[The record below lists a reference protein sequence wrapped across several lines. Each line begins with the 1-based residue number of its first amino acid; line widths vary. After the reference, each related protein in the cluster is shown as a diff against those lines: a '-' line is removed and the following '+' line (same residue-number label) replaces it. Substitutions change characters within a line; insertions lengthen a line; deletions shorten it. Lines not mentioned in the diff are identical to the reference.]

1 MIDASTAPADLPVL
15 VLLFGAV
22 FLGLLVAS
30 VGAWVWF
37 LVNLKQVR
45 LWNGWQGEQT
55 ASRIGFIDLL
65 GCACCMIVAQFL
77 ALGTI
82 QAFMPKASIN
92 GTEVAVVAGQDAIPT
107 LSPEPKK
114 PAEIPKWLAPVLTL
128 SFLIGGALSVL
139 LLYVRTGL
147 NLQQLGINGTEW
159 IRDCGIGLIAF
170 VLVTPV
176 ILIFSNLVVRLT
188 EVEYKHPVI
197 DAMKQYPWTFPLL
210 FFGAVICAP
219 LWEEFVFRGLLIR
232 WFDAIRQSRGSFR
245 GILLGGN
252 APTASTPEPADET
265 ILDVKALESTNP
277 YQPLELAAQE
287 SRLTAATSNAA
298 DSKATPECLPPW
310 WPAILSGVLFG
321 LAHMSYGMSWVPLI
335 LFGVVLGRL
344 FQLRRS
350 IFPCVVL
357 HACFNGLSMLGMAA
371 QIFSK

>member
-1 MIDASTAPADLPVL
+1 MTDASSAPADLPVL
-15 VLLFGAV
+15 LLLFAAV
-22 FLGLLVAS
+22 FFGLLVTS
-30 VGAWVWF
+30 VVAWVWF

-45 LWNGWQGEQT
+45 LWTGWQGVQP
-55 ASRIGFIDLL
+55 ASRIGFIDLI

-77 ALGTI
+77 MLGTI
-82 QAFMPKASIN
+82 QAFLPKASI
-92 GTEVAVVAGQDAIPT
+92 TSPDVVVTDQDTVPT
-107 LSPEPKK
+107 ASPEPKK
-114 PAEIPKWLAPVLTL
+114 TGEIPKWLAPVLTL

-139 LLYVRTGL
+139 LLYVRTGA
-147 NLQQLGINGTEW
+147 NLKQLGIHGTEW
-159 IRDCGIGLIAF
+159 IRDGGVGLIAF

-188 EVEYKHPVI
+188 DVEYKHPVI

-232 WFDAIRQSRGSFR
+232 WFDSIRQSRGNFR
-245 GILLGGN
+245 GIVLGGN
-252 APTASTPEPADET
+252 APNASTPEPTDET
-265 ILDVKALESTNP
+265 TLDVNTPESTNP
-277 YQPLELAAQE
+277 YQPLEFAAQE
-287 SRLTAATSNAA
+287 SRLNTATSNAA
-298 DSKATPECLPPW
+298 DPKTTPECFPPW

-321 LAHMSYGMSWVPLI
+321 LAHISYGMSWVPLI
-335 LFGVVLGRL
+335 LFGIVLGRL